1 MADRA
6 KITDLWGSY
15 GAGNDTRDLGLL
27 ESCFTENASF
37 TIRVAGADPVGPL
50 EPRKEVLAFFRD
62 TLGGQTDQR
71 RHVLTNF
78 RYLSDSADQARMTA
92 YLTLLVTDAG
102 RTEAKSA
109 GVYDV
114 LVVLDGDAWRFRS
127 MTLDLDC
134 PF

>member
-15 GAGNDTRDLGLL
+15 GAGNDTRDLDLL
-27 ESCFTENASF
+27 ESCFAEDASF
-37 TIRVAGADPVGPL
+37 TIRIAGTDPVGPL
-50 EPRKEVLAFFRD
+50 ETRKEILAFFRD

-78 RYLSDSADQARMTA
+78 RYLTDSGTEARMTA
-92 YLTLLVTDAG
+92 YLTLLVTDGG
-102 RTEAKSA
+102 RTETKSA
-109 GVYDV
+109 GVYEV
-114 LVVLDGDAWRFRS
+114 LVVLDGNAWHFRS
-127 MTLDLDC
+127 MALDLDC